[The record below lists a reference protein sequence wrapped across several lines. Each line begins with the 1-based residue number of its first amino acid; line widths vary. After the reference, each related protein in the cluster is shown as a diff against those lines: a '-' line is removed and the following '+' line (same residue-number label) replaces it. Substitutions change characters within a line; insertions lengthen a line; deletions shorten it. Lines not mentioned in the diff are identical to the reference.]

1 MYSCKS
7 KEALSESKVRQI
19 HFYVKH
25 MENKEEK
32 VMGFHTLDDVD
43 VTGKRVLVRVD
54 FNVPMAQGKV
64 CDETRLVRHKET
76 LVELQKRGAKL
87 ILLSHCG
94 RPKGKVE
101 PEFSLRPVVQVLE
114 KIINQPVAFAPDCIG
129 TVAQIAVEALQNGSV
144 LLLENVRFHSGEE
157 KNDCSFAEALAH
169 NGDLYVN
176 DAFSVSHRA
185 HASVEGITHLLPSY
199 AGRSLQ
205 GELQAL
211 EKGLGNPTRPVIALV
226 GGAKV
231 SSKLFVLNHLVE
243 KVDSLVIGGGMANS
257 FLAAQGV
264 HVGKSLCE
272 HTLME
277 TIKKIIKKAQ
287 ECQCKLLLP
296 VDAVVGF
303 RFEKN
308 APHRL
313 YDIED
318 IPQDGMILDIGT
330 RSIVHINAA
339 IDEAATL
346 VWNGPLGVFEM
357 PPFDKGTI
365 AVARHAAERS
375 QKGKLVSI
383 AGGGDTVFALNH
395 AGVAN
400 DFTYLSTAG
409 GAFLE
414 WMEGKILPGI
424 FALMQA

>member
-1 MYSCKS
+1 
-7 KEALSESKVRQI
+7 
-19 HFYVKH
+19 
-25 MENKEEK
+25 
-32 VMGFHTLDDVD
+32 MGFRTLDDVD
-43 VTGKRVLVRVD
+43 VEGKRVLVRVD

-64 CDETRLVRHKET
+64 CDETRLKRHKET
-76 LVELQKRGAKL
+76 IIELKKRGAKI

-114 KIINQPVAFAPDCIG
+114 KIIKQPVMFVPECIG
-129 TVAQIAVEALQNGSV
+129 VAVETAVRDLQNGGV

-157 KNDCSFAEALAH
+157 KNDCCFAEALAKQ
-169 NGDLYVN
+169 GDLYVN

-185 HASVEGITHLLPSY
+185 HASLEGITHLLPSY

-205 GELQAL
+205 YELQAL
-211 EKGLGNPTRPVIALV
+211 EKGLGNPARPVVALV

-243 KVDSLVIGGGMANS
+243 KVNYLVIGGGMANS
-257 FLAAQGV
+257 FLAAQGIQ
-264 HVGKSLCE
+264 VGKSLCE
-272 HTLME
+272 HALME
-277 TIKKIIKKAQ
+277 TVKKVIEKAQ
-287 ECQCKLLLP
+287 KYQCTLLLP
-296 VDAVVGF
+296 VDAIVGF
-303 RFEKN
+303 RFEKD

-313 YDIED
+313 YDIGD
-318 IPQDGMILDIGT
+318 IPEEGMILDIGM
-330 RSIVHINAA
+330 RSIAHINAV
-339 IDEAATL
+339 IDKAATL

-357 PPFDKGTI
+357 SPFDKGTI

-375 QKGKLVSI
+375 LDGKLVSI

-395 AGVAN
+395 ADVAN

-414 WMEGKILPGI
+414 WMEGKTLPGI
-424 FALMQA
+424 LALMQG

>member
-1 MYSCKS
+1 
-7 KEALSESKVRQI
+7 
-19 HFYVKH
+19 
-25 MENKEEK
+25 
-32 VMGFHTLDDVD
+32 MGFHTLDDVD
-43 VTGKRVLVRVD
+43 VAGKRVLVRVD

-64 CDETRLVRHKET
+64 CDEMRLQRHKET
-76 LVELQKRGAKL
+76 LIELQKRGAKL

-101 PEFSLRPVVQVLE
+101 AEFSLNPVVEVLE
-114 KIINQPVAFAPDCIG
+114 KIINQPVTFASDCIG
-129 TVAQIAVEALQNGSV
+129 PAAQIAVEALQNGSV
-144 LLLENVRFHSGEE
+144 LLLENVRFHCGEE

-205 GELQAL
+205 LELQAL

-243 KVDSLVIGGGMANS
+243 KVDQLVIGGGMANS
-257 FLAAQGV
+257 FLAAQGICI
-264 HVGKSLCE
+264 GKSLCE
-272 HTLME
+272 NALME
-277 TIKKIIKKAQ
+277 TVKKIIGKAR

-296 VDAVVGF
+296 VDAIVGF
-303 RFEKN
+303 RFEKD

-313 YDIED
+313 YDIGD
-318 IPQDGMILDIGT
+318 IPEEGIILDIGT
-330 RSIVHINAA
+330 RSIAQINAA

-357 PPFDKGTI
+357 SPFDQGTI
-365 AVARHAAERS
+365 TVARHAAERS
-375 QKGKLVSI
+375 LTKKLVSI

-395 AGVAN
+395 AGVAD

-414 WMEGKILPGI
+414 WMEGKVLPGI
-424 FALMQA
+424 LALMRA

>member
-1 MYSCKS
+1 
-7 KEALSESKVRQI
+7 
-19 HFYVKH
+19 
-25 MENKEEK
+25 
-32 VMGFHTLDDVD
+32 MGFRTLDDVD
-43 VTGKRVLVRVD
+43 VAGKRVLVRVD

-64 CDETRLVRHKET
+64 CDETRLERHKET
-76 LVELQKRGAKL
+76 LIELQKRGAKL

-101 PEFSLRPVVQVLE
+101 PEFSLRPVVQALE
-114 KIINQPVAFAPDCIG
+114 KIINQPVAFASDCIG
-129 TVAQIAVEALQNGSV
+129 VAAQVAVEALQDGGI
-144 LLLENVRFHSGEE
+144 LLLENVRFYPGEE
-157 KNDCSFAEALAH
+157 NNDCAFAEALAQ

-185 HASVEGITHLLPSY
+185 HASVEGITRLLPSY

-205 GELQAL
+205 CELQAL
-211 EKGLGNPTRPVIALV
+211 EKGLGNPTHPVMAIV

-243 KVDSLVIGGGMANS
+243 KVDYLVIGGGMANS
-257 FLAAQGV
+257 FLAAKGV
-264 HVGKSLCE
+264 SVGKSLCE
-272 HTLME
+272 YTLME
-277 TIKKIIKKAQ
+277 TIKKVIEKAQ
-287 ECQCKLLLP
+287 ECQCTILLP
-296 VDAVVGF
+296 MDVIVGF

-318 IPQDGMILDIGT
+318 IPEEGMILDIGT
-330 RSIVHINAA
+330 RSIAHINAA
-339 IDEAATL
+339 IDEVATL

-357 PPFDKGTI
+357 PPFDQGTI
-365 AVARHAAERS
+365 AVARHVAERS
-375 QKGKLVSI
+375 LAGNLVSI

-395 AGVAN
+395 AGVSH

-414 WMEGKILPGI
+414 WMEGKVLPGI
-424 FALMQA
+424 LALHE

>member
-1 MYSCKS
+1 MDAFLFETMESEE
-7 KEALSESKVRQI
+7 EA
-19 HFYVKH
+19 
-25 MENKEEK
+25 
-32 VMGFHTLDDVD
+32 VMGFRTLDDVD

-64 CDETRLVRHKET
+64 CDTTRLERHKET
-76 LVELQKRGAKL
+76 LVELQKCGAKL

-129 TVAQIAVEALQNGSV
+129 STVQVAVESLQNGGV
-144 LLLENVRFHSGEE
+144 LLLENVRFYAGEE

-205 GELQAL
+205 GEMQAL
-211 EKGLGNPTRPVIALV
+211 EKGLGNPTRPVVAIV

-243 KVDSLVIGGGMANS
+243 KVDHLVIGGGMANS

-264 HVGKSLCE
+264 SVGMSLCE
-272 HTLME
+272 HALMD

-287 ECQCKLLLP
+287 ECHCTLLLP
-296 VDAVVGF
+296 QDAVVGF
-303 RFEKN
+303 RFEKD

-330 RSIVHINAA
+330 RSIAHINAA

-357 PPFDKGTI
+357 SPFDKGTI

-375 QKGKLVSI
+375 LTGKLVSI

-414 WMEGKILPGI
+414 WMEGKTLPGI
-424 FALMQA
+424 LALMQA

>member
-1 MYSCKS
+1 MCF
-7 KEALSESKVRQI
+7 LCVTTESG
-19 HFYVKH
+19 
-25 MENKEEK
+25 EGA
-32 VMGFHTLDDVD
+32 VMGFRTLDDVD

-54 FNVPMAQGKV
+54 FNVPMVQGKV
-64 CDETRLVRHKET
+64 GDETRIKRHKET

-94 RPKGKVE
+94 RPKGQGE

-114 KIINQPVAFAPDCIG
+114 KIINQSVAFASDCIG
-129 TVAQIAVEALQNGSV
+129 TTAQMAVEALQNGNV
-144 LLLENVRFHSGEE
+144 LVLENVRFHPGEE
-157 KNDCSFAEALAH
+157 KNDCSFAAALAH
-169 NGDLYVN
+169 HGDLYVN

-185 HASVEGITHLLPSY
+185 HASVEGITHFLPSY

-205 GELQAL
+205 CELQAL
-211 EKGLGNPTRPVIALV
+211 EKALGNPTRPVVAIV

-231 SSKLFVLNHLVE
+231 SSKLFVLNHLIE
-243 KVDSLVIGGGMANS
+243 KVNYLVIGGGMANS

-264 HVGKSLCE
+264 QVGKSLCE
-272 HTLME
+272 HALME
-277 TIKKIIKKAQ
+277 TVKKVIEKAQ
-287 ECQCKLLLP
+287 EYQCTLLLP
-296 VDAVVGF
+296 VDVMVGF

-313 YDIED
+313 YDIGD
-318 IPQDGMILDIGT
+318 IPEKGMILDIGT
-330 RSIVHINAA
+330 NSIANINAV
-339 IDEAATL
+339 IDKAATL
-346 VWNGPLGVFEM
+346 VWNGPLGVFEV
-357 PPFDKGTI
+357 PPFEQGTI

-375 QKGKLVSI
+375 SARKLISI

-414 WMEGKILPGI
+414 WMEGKMLPGI

>member
-1 MYSCKS
+1 MHGV
-7 KEALSESKVRQI
+7 ETTESE
-19 HFYVKH
+19 
-25 MENKEEK
+25 EGA
-32 VMGFHTLDDVD
+32 VMSFRTLDDVD
-43 VTGKRVLVRVD
+43 VAGKRILVRVD

-64 CDETRLVRHKET
+64 CDDTRLRRHKET

-94 RPKGKVE
+94 RPKGQVE
-101 PEFSLRPVVQVLE
+101 PDFSLRPVTEVLE
-114 KIINQPVAFAPDCIG
+114 KIMKQPVVFAPDCIG
-129 TVAQIAVEALQNGSV
+129 SSAQAAVEALQNGGI
-144 LLLENVRFHSGEE
+144 LLLENVRFHAGEE
-157 KNDCSFAEALAH
+157 KNDCSFAEALAQ
-169 NGDLYVN
+169 NGELYVN

-185 HASVEGITHLLPSY
+185 HASVEGITRLLPSY

-205 GELQAL
+205 CELQAL
-211 EKGLGNPTRPVIALV
+211 EKGLGNPTHPVVAVV

-243 KVDSLVIGGGMANS
+243 KVDYLVIGGGMANS
-257 FLAAQGV
+257 FLAAQDV

-277 TIKKIIKKAQ
+277 TIKKVMQKAQ
-287 ECQCKLLLP
+287 ECQCTILLP
-296 VDAVVGF
+296 MDAVVAF

-313 YDIED
+313 YDIEN
-318 IPQDGMILDIGT
+318 IPEGGMILDIGV
-330 RSIVHINAA
+330 RSIAQINAV
-339 IDEAATL
+339 IDKAATL

-357 PPFDKGTI
+357 SPFDQGTI

-375 QKGKLVSI
+375 LTGKLVSI

-414 WMEGKILPGI
+414 WMEGKVLPGVL
-424 FALMQA
+424 ALMQAKGSYEG

>member
-1 MYSCKS
+1 M
-7 KEALSESKVRQI
+7 
-19 HFYVKH
+19 
-25 MENKEEK
+25 
-32 VMGFHTLDDVD
+32 MGFRTLDDVD

-64 CDETRLVRHKET
+64 CDDTRLKRHKET

-94 RPKGKVE
+94 RPKGQVE
-101 PEFSLRPVVQVLE
+101 PEFSLHPVVQVLE
-114 KIINQPVAFAPDCIG
+114 KIINQPVNFASDCIG
-129 TVAQIAVEALQNGSV
+129 VAVQTAVEALQNGGI

-157 KNDCSFAEALAH
+157 KNAGSFAEALAH

-185 HASVEGITHLLPSY
+185 HASVEGITHFLPSY

-205 GELQAL
+205 CELQAL
-211 EKGLGNPTRPVIALV
+211 EKGLGKPERPVIAIV

-231 SSKLFVLNHLVE
+231 SSKLFVLNHLVK
-243 KVDSLVIGGGMANS
+243 KVDYLVIGGGMANS

-264 HVGKSLCE
+264 CVGKSLCE
-272 HTLME
+272 HALIE
-277 TIKKIIKKAQ
+277 TVKKVIEKAR
-287 ECQCKLLLP
+287 ECQCTLLLP
-296 VDAVVGF
+296 VDAIVGF
-303 RFEKN
+303 RFEKD

-313 YDIED
+313 YDIGD
-318 IPQDGMILDIGT
+318 IPEDGMILDVGT
-330 RSIVHINAA
+330 RSIAHINAV
-339 IDEAATL
+339 IDKAATL

-357 PPFDKGTI
+357 SPFDQGTI
-365 AVARHAAERS
+365 AVARHAAELS
-375 QKGKLVSI
+375 LTGKLVSI

-395 AGVAN
+395 AGVAD

-414 WMEGKILPGI
+414 WMEGKMLPGI
-424 FALMQA
+424 LALTQA

>member
-1 MYSCKS
+1 MKTT
-7 KEALSESKVRQI
+7 ESG
-19 HFYVKH
+19 
-25 MENKEEK
+25 EGAE
-32 VMGFHTLDDVD
+32 MGFRTLDDVD

-64 CDETRLVRHKET
+64 CDETRLKRHKET
-76 LVELQKRGAKL
+76 ILELKKRGAKL

-101 PEFSLRPVVQVLE
+101 PEFSLRPVVQGLE
-114 KIINQPVAFAPDCIG
+114 KIIHKPVVFVPECIG
-129 TVAQIAVEALQNGSV
+129 IAVQTAVRDLQNGGV
-144 LLLENVRFHSGEE
+144 LLLENVRFHPGEE
-157 KNDCSFAEALAH
+157 KNDCCFAEALAQH
-169 NGDLYVN
+169 GDLYVN

-205 GELQAL
+205 NELQAL
-211 EKGLGNPTRPVIALV
+211 EKGLGNPARPVAALV

-243 KVDSLVIGGGMANS
+243 KVDYLIIGGGMANS
-257 FLAAQGV
+257 FLAAQGLQ
-264 HVGKSLCE
+264 VGKSLCE
-272 HTLME
+272 HALME
-277 TIKKIIKKAQ
+277 TIKKVIEKAQ
-287 ECQCKLLLP
+287 EHQCKLLLP
-296 VDAVVGF
+296 VDAIVGF

-313 YDIED
+313 YDIGD
-318 IPQDGMILDIGT
+318 IPAEGMILDIGM
-330 RSIVHINAA
+330 RSIVHINSV
-339 IDEAATL
+339 IDKAATL

-357 PPFDKGTI
+357 SPFDKGTI

-375 QKGKLVSI
+375 LAGKLMSI

-424 FALMQA
+424 LALMRG

>member
-1 MYSCKS
+1 
-7 KEALSESKVRQI
+7 
-19 HFYVKH
+19 
-25 MENKEEK
+25 
-32 VMGFHTLDDVD
+32 MGFHTLDDVD

-54 FNVPMAQGKV
+54 FNVPMALGKV

>member
-1 MYSCKS
+1 M
-7 KEALSESKVRQI
+7 
-19 HFYVKH
+19 
-25 MENKEEK
+25 
-32 VMGFHTLDDVD
+32 MGFRTLDDVD

-64 CDETRLVRHKET
+64 CDETRLERHKET
-76 LVELQKRGAKL
+76 LLELQKRGAKL

-94 RPKGKVE
+94 RPKGQVV
-101 PEFSLRPVVQVLE
+101 PEFSLRPVVTVLE
-114 KIINQPVAFAPDCIG
+114 KIINQPVAFASDCIG
-129 TVAQIAVEALQNGSV
+129 VEAQKAVEALQNGGV

-169 NGDLYVN
+169 HGDLYVN

-205 GELQAL
+205 CELQAL
-211 EKGLGNPTRPVIALV
+211 EKGLGNPTHPVVAIV

-243 KVDSLVIGGGMANS
+243 KVDHLVIGGGMANS

-264 HVGKSLCE
+264 HIGKSLCE
-272 HTLME
+272 DALME
-277 TIKKIIKKAQ
+277 TVKKVIKKAQ
-287 ECQCKLLLP
+287 ECQCTILLP
-296 VDAVVGF
+296 VDAIVGF

-308 APHRL
+308 TPHRL
-313 YDIED
+313 YDIGD
-318 IPQDGMILDIGT
+318 IPEEGMILDIGT
-330 RSIVHINAA
+330 RSIAHINAV
-339 IDEAATL
+339 IDKAATL
-346 VWNGPLGVFEM
+346 IWNGPLGVFEM
-357 PPFDKGTI
+357 SPFDQGTI
-365 AVARHAAERS
+365 AVARYAAARS
-375 QKGKLVSI
+375 LTGRLVSI

-414 WMEGKILPGI
+414 WMEGKVLPGI
-424 FALMQA
+424 LALMPA